1 MVVYTSR
8 KLLSSNSDISFHK
21 QISDSLTAIVSH
33 LTTKPSFLI
42 AKGGIT
48 SNDVASIGLNISSA
62 CVLGQID
69 VGVPVWKTGDESKFP
84 GVFPGLVR

>member
-1 MVVYTSR
+1 VVVFTSR
-8 KLLSSNSDISFHK
+8 QLPSSTQQISFHK
-21 QISDSLTAIVSH
+21 QVSDSLTSLVAR

-62 CVLGQID
+62 MVLGQIE
-69 VGVPVWKTGDESKFP
+69 VGVPVWRTGDESRFP
-84 GVFPGLVR
+84 GTERI